1 LLSRDKKA
9 DERWAVLLK
18 RQEEKMEL
26 KKRRDDMS
34 LLRASIEGMYPGSGW
49 RTTSLKVRSSMT

>member
-9 DERWAVLLK
+9 EERWAALLK

-34 LLRASIEGMYPGSGW
+34 LLRASIEGMSP
-49 RTTSLKVRSSMT
+49 RTRAVHNFFKG